1 MDSQLFIELQNL
13 GLQENE
19 AKIYLALLEIGRG
32 TVTQVSTRAGL
43 NRTTGYD
50 VLERLG
56 LYGLVNRA
64 VSGKKKRMYVPESP
78 SRLKQFLENKKRQAE
93 RRLGE
98 LQGLLPELQTLYKTE
113 LKPVIKIAEGKDAM
127 QQLYMNVTESK
138 STVYSILNL
147 KGYAEVFDKMGTV
160 QSEERFRKG
169 IKEKVLAI
177 DSDVAR
183 WWHDKTYLK
192 QSKTRREN
200 TSYKWLPWDD
210 RYNTAG
216 EVNIFDDKVIG
227 VLSKPE
233 ESIAFEIQSQ
243 TFADFLKLTF
253 EMAWGEDNPHENI
266 KAKKH

>member
-1 MDSQLFIELQNL
+1 MNHQILEELQSL
-13 GLQENE
+13 GLSENE
-19 AKIYLALLEIGRG
+19 ARIYMSLLELGKG
-32 TVTQVSTRAGL
+32 TVTQISKRAGL

-50 VLERLG
+50 ILERLG
-56 LYGLVNRA
+56 LQGLVNL
-64 VSGKKKRMYVPESP
+64 SISEKKKRFYIPEP
-78 SRLKQFLENKKRQAE
+78 PHRLRQFLENKKRQAE
-93 RRLGE
+93 RRLVD
-98 LQGLLPELQTLYKTE
+98 LKGLLPELQTLYETD
-113 LKPVIKIAEGKDAM
+113 LKPIIKIAEGKEAM

-147 KGYAEVFDKMGTV
+147 KGYAEAFDEMGTV

-192 QSKTRREN
+192 QDKARKEN
-200 TSYKWLPWDD
+200 TTYNWLPWDD

-233 ESIAFEIQSQ
+233 ESITFEIQSQ
-243 TFADFLKLTF
+243 TFADFLKLVF
-253 EMAWGEDNPHENI
+253 EMAWKNSNKE
-266 KAKKH
+266 KSS